1 MSFLLA
7 DLRFAVRTLARSPWF
22 SVLAIV
28 TLAVGIGATTAL
40 FSLLDTVL
48 LRPLPYREPHRL
60 VEIWGRDDQRTGMRV
75 PGAVLEALRA
85 QSKTLQAIGTHD
97 PAGGDLRSPDGPVDI
112 RGEAVSANFV
122 DVFGVLP
129 FLGRGFVPQDEQP
142 GAPAV
147 MLVSY
152 SFFRR
157 ELRGE
162 ADAVGRTLFLDGVPH
177 TIVGIM
183 PPTFATRFD
192 SAAFPTEFW
201 TPYAGARS
209 REREREL
216 GYELVARLAP
226 GVTVEQSLLEIEAIA
241 SAVDVPD
248 WRKRSVRLGMVPLK
262 EEVVGNRAYALQL
275 LMAAVVIVL
284 AIACANLAQ
293 LLLARSDRRLT
304 EFATRKAVG
313 AGTWPLFRLALCES
327 LLLSAVGGIAGVVLA
342 YWALPA
348 MLALAPT
355 GIPRLDQAAL
365 DGRVL
370 AMAVAT
376 SVLTACAFGFVPA
389 LRLARLSVTQA
400 MKPASGASGPRR
412 ARFRAALVVMQVG
425 SAVTLFVL
433 AGLVVQTFLT
443 LLPSSPGF
451 ATHERAV
458 FMTGFRDSL
467 FPDAAERRSRLNQLA
482 ERVEATPG
490 VTAAA
495 VASSIPFDDDEA
507 RNVPL
512 RRADDVGP
520 VDDRTLRTEYRA
532 VTSNFFQLLQ
542 MPLLQGRPFDARD
555 GAESPRV
562 AIVNENLARRL
573 APNVSVLGQSIRVGR
588 ATPAPLYQI
597 IGVVADTRSFGTTLD
612 VLNEVYTPFAQDRAS
627 FAWLVV
633 HSSLDTLALTKV
645 IRSEM
650 QTVMPNAALRP
661 SERAI
666 SLDEMVGRSVAAQRF
681 SATLI
686 GAFSALAFALAVIG
700 LFGLVMYSMSERR
713 RELGIRAAL
722 GAVPADLI
730 AAGMRSAIALTGLGI
745 VIGLAAGAYVT
756 RFVESQLYAIEPLD
770 LPTFAAA
777 AFVMLAAAAVAA
789 YVPAQRAIR
798 NDPIAALRYE

>member
-1 MSFLLA
+1 MSFLFA
-7 DLRFAVRTLARSPWF
+7 DLRFAARTLARSRWF

-48 LRPLPYREPHRL
+48 LRPLPYHEPQRL
-60 VEIWGRDDQRTGMRV
+60 VEIWGRDDQRGGMRV
-75 PGAVLEALRA
+75 PGAILEALRA

-97 PAGGDLRSPDGPVDI
+97 PAGGDLRTPEGLVDI

-122 DVFGVLP
+122 DVFGVQP
-129 FLGRGFVPQDEQP
+129 MIGRAFVPQDEQT

-147 MLVSY
+147 MLVNY

-162 ADAVGRTLFLDGVPH
+162 PDAVGRTFFFDDVPH
-177 TIVGIM
+177 TVVGIM

-192 SAAFPTEFW
+192 STVFPTEFW
-201 TPYAGARS
+201 TPYAGSRS
-209 REREREL
+209 RDREREM

-226 GVTVEQSLLEIEAIA
+226 GVTLEQSLREIEAIA

-248 WRKRSVRLGMVPLK
+248 WRKGRVRLGMVPLK

-284 AIACANLAQ
+284 GIACANLAQ

-313 AGTWPLFRLALCES
+313 AGTWPLFRLALSES
-327 LLLSAVGGIAGVVLA
+327 LLLSLVGGLAGVVLA
-342 YWALPA
+342 YWVLPA
-348 MLALAPT
+348 MLALAPA
-355 GIPRLDQAAL
+355 GIPRLTEATV

-376 SVLTACAFGFVPA
+376 SLLTACAFGFAPA

-400 MKPASGASGPRR
+400 MKPASGAASPRGTR
-412 ARFRAALVVMQVG
+412 LRAALVVVQVA

-451 ATHERAV
+451 ATDGRAV
-458 FMTGFRDSL
+458 FMTSL
-467 FPDAAERRSRLNQLA
+467 VGNAFPDAAFRRSRLTQLA
-482 ERVEATPG
+482 ERLESMPG
-490 VTAAA
+490 VTAVAL
-495 VASSIPFDDDEA
+495 ASSLPLDDDEA
-507 RNVPL
+507 RNVPV

-520 VDDRTLRTEYRA
+520 VTEQTMRTEYRA
-532 VTSNFFQLLQ
+532 ISNDLLEVLEI
-542 MPLLQGRPFDARD
+542 PLLQGRRFDASE
-555 GAESPRV
+555 GAESRV
-562 AIVNENLARRL
+562 AIVNQSLARRL
-573 APNVSVLGQSIRVGR
+573 APAGNVLGQSIRVGR
-588 ATPAPLYQI
+588 ATPAPLFEI
-597 IGVVADTRSFGTTLD
+597 VGVVGDTRSLGNSLE
-612 VLNEVYTPFAQDRAS
+612 VLNEVYTPFARDQAS

-633 HSSLDTLALTKV
+633 QSPLDNAALTKT
-645 IRSEM
+645 IREQMHSVLPE
-650 QTVMPNAALRP
+650 AAMRP
-661 SERAI
+661 AERAI
-666 SLDEMVGRSVAAQRF
+666 ALDEMVGRSVASQRF

-686 GAFSALAFALAVIG
+686 GAFSFLAFALAVIG
-700 LFGLVMYSMSERR
+700 LFGLVMYSMTQRR

-730 AAGMRSAIALTGLGI
+730 AAGMRSAIALTALGI

-756 RFVESQLYAIEPLD
+756 RFVESHLYAIEPLD

-777 AFVMLAAAAVAA
+777 AGVMLAAAAAAA
-789 YVPAQRAIR
+789 YVPAWHAVRH
-798 NDPIAALRYE
+798 DPMASLRYD